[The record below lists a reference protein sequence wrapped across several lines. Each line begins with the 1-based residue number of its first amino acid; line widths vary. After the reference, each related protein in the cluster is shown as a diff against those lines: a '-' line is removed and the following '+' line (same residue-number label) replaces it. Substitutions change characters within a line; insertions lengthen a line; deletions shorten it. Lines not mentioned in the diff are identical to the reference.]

1 MISELGGEFV
11 AYNNMLH
18 KGLILEIYMK
28 NCALVEE
35 LRLTIDKNLN
45 ILTGET
51 GSGKSIIIDALGLCL
66 GNKYDKSFLRKG
78 TDKGFVET
86 VFYSENENLKRI
98 MSENDIDMEDG
109 IITITRVIYS
119 DGKSTARVNGR
130 TVKLTALREI
140 VSYLIDVHGQHQN
153 QLLFDPSR
161 HIKFIDD
168 FAGDKI
174 TEAKKAYK
182 EVYSEYSRIKS
193 ALYSLNDNKDEM
205 EIQREIDLLKFQI
218 EEIESANLSIEE
230 YDELI
235 KKRDVFRNSEK
246 IFNNLNVS
254 YEALHNSDIN
264 AIDIL
269 GRAVSELSSIS
280 AFDSKIANIYNEIER
295 IMYELQDLSGEIRDY
310 KDSINFEPYELEQ
323 IEIRL
328 NDINN
333 LRRKYG
339 NTIEDIF
346 KFHENISKR
355 LYDILNR
362 DEEKERLKE
371 ELDIVEKELFKKSE
385 VLTKIRKKEAK
396 NMAELLIEELESMDM
411 KNVSFATEFEDRD
424 FTPEGRDFAEFM
436 ISFNIGEDLKS
447 ISKVAS
453 GGEISRFMLAFKTIL
468 ADTDEIETLV
478 FDEIDT
484 GISGIAA
491 QNVGEKLSDI
501 ATKKQI
507 ICITHLPQIAANADT
522 HYCIEKKTDGE
533 RTFTIVEKLN
543 NEGRKREISRLI
555 SGKQITEKTIEHAEE
570 ILDLAEKYK
579 KDN

>member
-1 MISELGGEFV
+1 
-11 AYNNMLH
+11 
-18 KGLILEIYMK
+18 MK

-109 IITITRVIYS
+109 IITIARVIYS

-130 TVKLTALREI
+130 TVKLSLLKEI

-161 HIKFIDD
+161 HLKFIDA
-168 FAGDKI
+168 FAGETIVD
-174 TEAKKAYK
+174 AKMEYK
-182 EVYSEYSRIKS
+182 ELYSEYSKVKS
-193 ALYSLNDNKDEM
+193 ELLRLNDNKDEM

-218 EEIESANLSIEE
+218 DEIEAANLNPEE
-230 YDELI
+230 YEELI
-235 KKRDVFRNSEK
+235 QKRDVFRNSEK

-254 YEALHNSDIN
+254 YEAIHNSEIN
-264 AIDIL
+264 AIDIV
-269 GRAVSELSSIS
+269 GRVVSELSSIAS
-280 AFDSKIANIYNEIER
+280 FDKKIGDIYNEVER

-339 NTIEDIF
+339 DTIEDIF
-346 KFHENISKR
+346 NFHEKISKR
-355 LYDILNR
+355 LYDILNG
-362 DEEKERLKE
+362 DE
-371 ELDIVEKELFKKSE
+371 
-385 VLTKIRKKEAK
+385 
-396 NMAELLIEELESMDM
+396 
-411 KNVSFATEFEDRD
+411 
-424 FTPEGRDFAEFM
+424 G
-436 ISFNIGEDLKS
+436 
-447 ISKVAS
+447 
-453 GGEISRFMLAFKTIL
+453 
-468 ADTDEIETLV
+468 
-478 FDEIDT
+478 
-484 GISGIAA
+484 
-491 QNVGEKLSDI
+491 
-501 ATKKQI
+501 
-507 ICITHLPQIAANADT
+507 
-522 HYCIEKKTDGE
+522 
-533 RTFTIVEKLN
+533 
-543 NEGRKREISRLI
+543 NE
-555 SGKQITEKTIEHAEE
+555 
-570 ILDLAEKYK
+570 
-579 KDN
+579 

>member
-1 MISELGGEFV
+1 
-11 AYNNMLH
+11 
-18 KGLILEIYMK
+18 MK

-109 IITITRVIYS
+109 IITIARVIYS

-130 TVKLTALREI
+130 TVKLSLLKEI

-161 HIKFIDD
+161 HLKFIDA
-168 FAGDKI
+168 FAGETIVD
-174 TEAKKAYK
+174 AKMEYK
-182 EVYSEYSRIKS
+182 ELYSEYSKVKS
-193 ALYSLNDNKDEM
+193 ELLRLNDNKDEM

-218 EEIESANLSIEE
+218 DEIEAANLNPEE
-230 YDELI
+230 YEELI
-235 KKRDVFRNSEK
+235 QKRDVFRNSEK

-254 YEALHNSDIN
+254 YEAIHNSEIN
-264 AIDIL
+264 AIDIV
-269 GRAVSELSSIS
+269 GRVVSELSSIAS
-280 AFDSKIANIYNEIER
+280 FDKKIGDIYNEVER

-339 NTIEDIF
+339 DTIEDIF
-346 KFHENISKR
+346 NFHEKISKR

-371 ELDIVEKELFKKSE
+371 KLESIEEELYKKSE
-385 VLTKIRKKEAK
+385 VLTEIRKEQAEK
-396 NMAELLIEELESMDM
+396 MAALLIEELDSMDM
-411 KNVSFATEFEDRD
+411 KNVRFCTEFSDRD
-424 FTPEGRDFAEFM
+424 FTAEGRDFAEFM
-436 ISFNIGEDLKS
+436 ISFNLGEDLRP

-533 RTFTIVEKLN
+533 RTFTVVEKLDAD
-543 NEGRKREISRLI
+543 GRKREISRLI
-555 SGKQITEKTIEHAEE
+555 SGKQITEKTIEHAKE
-570 ILDLAEKYK
+570 ILSLAEEYK
-579 KDN
+579 CR